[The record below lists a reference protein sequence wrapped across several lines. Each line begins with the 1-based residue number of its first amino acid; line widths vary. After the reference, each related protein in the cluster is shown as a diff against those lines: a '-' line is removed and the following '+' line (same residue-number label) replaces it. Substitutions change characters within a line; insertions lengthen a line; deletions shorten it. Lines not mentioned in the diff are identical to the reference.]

1 MCNLGLGPGHVP
13 TLDGSAAEGDCSLER
28 PRKLQLNVN
37 DTRTSNET
45 AIEGYICNPFESFRC
60 TANNMVCEKRRI
72 CSIMIHPLFLFDD

>member
-1 MCNLGLGPGHVP
+1 MSPPLMRA
-13 TLDGSAAEGDCSLER
+13 AAEGDCSLQR
-28 PRKLQLNVN
+28 PRKLQLDVN

-72 CSIMIHPLFLFDD
+72 SSIMIHSLFLFDD